1 MFLCGNRWKL
11 WTFSILYIWNK
22 LSGKRILFS
31 KKLEYRLL
39 VESTKIEKVSF
50 PFKNGISE
58 SNVKTNGMVS
68 TKWTYHKERI
78 LPVTTLLFSKIFVSV
93 YKPLTKSWFDVPITQ
108 INVHIHT
115 FRKSW
120 SFIWGCFFFVSILK
134 LTVSDW

>member
-1 MFLCGNRWKL
+1 M
-11 WTFSILYIWNK
+11 
-22 LSGKRILFS
+22 LFS

-78 LPVTTLLFSKIFVSV
+78 FAGNYFIIFEYFCFSLQTSHKE
-93 YKPLTKSWFDVPITQ
+93 L
-108 INVHIHT
+108 
-115 FRKSW
+115 
-120 SFIWGCFFFVSILK
+120 IWCPNNPNKCTYSYFS
-134 LTVSDW
+134 